1 MQKPKA
7 LSKNATIGL
16 CAPSF
21 GSPMDPYKAR
31 LENAIKTYEALGHKV
46 IASEEIYTLEKGQS
60 ADKVTRAKAFMDQYL
75 DPNIDFIHSVAG
87 GERMLEILP
96 FIDFERIKRSS
107 PKFFMGYSDNTTL
120 TFTLTTLA
128 HVMSMYGPCAHDFG
142 MSPWDTSIHD
152 VYALMQG
159 DIETTSNYPLYEI
172 EDVKKAPGMAL
183 SPYNVT
189 EATKLNQYHHEGDIE
204 EKGILLGGCLDILVS
219 LVGTPYDQVKTFVEQ
234 HKETGIIWVL
244 ETADLNPIGTLRAL
258 WQLKAA
264 GWFTHAKGFL
274 FGRPAFQG
282 SYFDVSFDE
291 SVLAVIDE
299 GFIITGVDVGHLAP
313 QMGFIHGATAKVIK
327 KATTLSIHYTFKE

>member
-1 MQKPKA
+1 MRQPHFLPK
-7 LSKNATIGL
+7 NGTIGF

-21 GSPMDPYKAR
+21 GSPTDPYRAR
-31 LENAIKTYEALGHKV
+31 LENAKNTYERLGHTV
-46 IASEEIYTLEKGQS
+46 VLSDEVFTLEKGQS
-60 ADKVTRAKAFMDQYL
+60 ADKKTRAEAFMAQYF
-75 DPNIDFIHSVAG
+75 DASIDLIHSVAG

-96 FIDFERIKRSS
+96 YVDFNAISQAK
-107 PKFFMGYSDNTTL
+107 PKWFMGYSDNTTL
-120 TFTLTTLA
+120 TFTLTTLSN
-128 HVMSMYGPCAHDFG
+128 VQTLYGPCAHDFG
-142 MSPWDTSIHD
+142 MEPWDESIHD
-152 VYALMQG
+152 VYALMRGLKKQT
-159 DIETTSNYPLYEI
+159 ENYPLYEI
-172 EDVKKAPGMAL
+172 EDAKKAPGMAL

-189 EATKLNQYHHEGDIE
+189 EATKLNQYQHEGDIE